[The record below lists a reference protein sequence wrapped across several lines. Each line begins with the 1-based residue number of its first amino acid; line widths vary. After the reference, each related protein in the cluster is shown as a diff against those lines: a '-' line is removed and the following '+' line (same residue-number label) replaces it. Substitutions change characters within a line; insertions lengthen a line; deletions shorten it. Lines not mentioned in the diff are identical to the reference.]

1 MIIIIMYYKPSVIMI
16 VMIVELSEI
25 ITNMSMKLILS
36 SDC

>member
-1 MIIIIMYYKPSVIMI
+1 MIIIVTYYKPSVVMI